1 MFNAVN
7 KLSIAIIAS
16 FITLSIISSC
26 GDSSR
31 ELAQQL
37 RDRAESEIQSGNYK
51 AALVLLDT
59 LDQRYASHVD
69 IRRSAMKFRAKAV
82 EGLTITDIAVCD
94 DSLATIKARLDH
106 ADDQFHYVKNPGR
119 NLGGNYEAK
128 DLSKTKN
135 NILPRV
141 NDDGYFTLSVIVP
154 GRSIGLN
161 AIRICTPNSDFTIA
175 PIAADRVVR
184 VENSEMT
191 VLQQEDVASAIEWLE
206 MHNNANAY
214 ELVGSKSTI
223 RQKLSDNLLQAII
236 STWRYAQDRQAYAS
250 ALILREKLE
259 RRLQLA
265 RNQLANAIDK

>member
-7 KLSIAIIAS
+7 KLSVAIIAS
-16 FITLSIISSC
+16 FISLSIISSC

-31 ELAQQL
+31 DLAQQL
-37 RDRAESEIQSGNYK
+37 RDQAESEIQSGNYK

-69 IRRSAMKFRAKAV
+69 VRRSAMKFRAKAV
-82 EGLTITDIAVCD
+82 EGLTITEIAVCN

-106 ADDQFHYVKNPGR
+106 ADSQFHYVKNPGR

-128 DLSKTKN
+128 NLSKTKN

-161 AIRICTPNSDFTIA
+161 AIRICAPNSDFTIA

-223 RQKLSDNLLQAII
+223 RQKISDNLLQAII